1 MKPLDVNSIS
11 NLNLNLNLQIENAS
25 AKCKIDATN
34 KLASIHDS
42 PAEPIDE
49 VQPTAKMRV
58 TRATAAA
65 HSIQIEEKC
74 GEVQNSSLKKK
85 QTHPPIRKQASK
97 KRKLDKNAISD
108 IIPAESANKKNEQG
122 SMAVAEKDFIVGD
135 IVWAKIKGHS
145 HWPAKLTAQ
154 TSRLMVE
161 VLWFNEYRR
170 TKVYRSQLFEFIKN
184 CEKFSGK
191 FDSVIGLRTAVK
203 EAMVCFGNIYSESN
217 AIMNKLS

>member
-1 MKPLDVNSIS
+1 MFYVNSIS

-25 AKCKIDATN
+25 AKSKIDATN
-34 KLASIHDS
+34 KLASIHNS
-42 PAEPIDE
+42 PAELIDE
-49 VQPTAKMRV
+49 LQPTAKMRV

-74 GEVQNSSLKKK
+74 GEVQNSILKRK

-122 SMAVAEKDFIVGD
+122 SMAIAEKDFTVGD
-135 IVWAKIKGHS
+135 IIWAKIKGHS
-145 HWPAKLTAQ
+145 HWPALVTAQ

-161 VLWFNEYRR
+161 VRWYNDYRR
-170 TKVYRSQLFEFIKN
+170 TKVYRSQLFDSIKN
-184 CEKFSGK
+184 FEKFSEK
-191 FDSVIGLRTAVK
+191 FDSVIGLRTAAK
-203 EAMVCFGNIYSESN
+203 EAMMCYGNIFSDVN
-217 AIMNKLS
+217 AIINNMS